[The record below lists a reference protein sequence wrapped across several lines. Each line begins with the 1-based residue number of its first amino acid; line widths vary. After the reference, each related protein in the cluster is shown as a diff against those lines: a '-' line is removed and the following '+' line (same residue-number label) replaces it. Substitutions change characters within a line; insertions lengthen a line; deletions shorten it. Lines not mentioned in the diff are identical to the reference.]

1 MEYQGHR
8 LLRACV
14 DQCMYIMYTCTG
26 KCGFEDVSM
35 YVHMYRSICMC
46 IYHTKHVY
54 QKAPLLCH
62 HLNMLYLL
70 LKSHLSNFSFRTC
83 YPWIAISYTW
93 SYVAVSTLK
102 GIPRQI
108 AV

>member
-1 MEYQGHR
+1 MEYQGYR

-46 IYHTKHVY
+46 IYHTKHIHISESASPMSSP
-54 QKAPLLCH
+54 KHA
-62 HLNMLYLL
+62 
-70 LKSHLSNFSFRTC
+70 LSAS
-83 YPWIAISYTW
+83 
-93 SYVAVSTLK
+93 
-102 GIPRQI
+102 
-108 AV
+108 